1 MLRRHSSARLGLR
14 ARGAHQATPPSKEPL
29 CPKQPTTPTR
39 SSSGQEGGDS
49 VQAAAAATSPSQAS
63 VMRRSRS
70 EDQFTSVMHM
80 PTSSSSSISARSA
93 PGGVGADGVAAPR
106 PVSRPTSIEGD
117 RGGSEAARPMSR
129 PASSRQLKD
138 DEVHQGLAGDTLA
151 NTQQPNHF
159 CEIL

>member
-14 ARGAHQATPPSKEPL
+14 ARGAHQATAPSKEPL
-29 CPKQPTTPTR
+29 RPKQPTTPTR
-39 SSSGQEGGDS
+39 SPSGQEGGDS
-49 VQAAAAATSPSQAS
+49 MQSAAAATSPSQAS

-70 EDQFTSVMHM
+70 EDQFTSGMHM
-80 PTSSSSSISARSA
+80 PTTSSSMSGRSA
-93 PGGVGADGVAAPR
+93 SGGVGADGVAVPR

-151 NTQQPNHF
+151 NIQQPNHF